1 MSAAAGIAPD
11 GEVAAEIM
19 IAITIV
25 TATVAVIVTGIVI
38 VTPAVDVQEKEIAI
52 MTVAV
57 AEKEIVITVAV
68 AKRIERKNATENERT
83 DAVAEEPWKPDL
95 LLRFLTLV
103 DVKKISRDR
112 CCKCKLLSGNR
123 MRKRKTVGV
132 KCLPF
137 YSVIRVRIV

>member
-19 IAITIV
+19 IAIMTV
-25 TATVAVIVTGIVI
+25 TVA
-38 VTPAVDVQEKEIAI
+38 EKETVI
-52 MTVAV
+52 TVAV
-57 AEKEIVITVAV
+57 AKEKEIVITIAVVKGKEDVITIAV